1 MCAKLLQSCPTLCD
15 PVDYGSPGS
24 SVRGIFQARIQEWF
38 AMPSF
43 RGSSWPRDRTH
54 IFYVSCTGRQVFFFF
69 LPLVPPGKSERWK
82 ALSCVQVFATSWTI
96 QSTEFSRPFWS
107 GVGRLSLLRGS
118 SQPRDQTQVFH
129 IAGGF
134 FTSWTTREAPKY
146 WSGKPIPSPVDFP
159 DLELNQGLLHCRWIL
174 YQLSCRGSQL
184 GSPF

>member
-1 MCAKLLQSCPTLCD
+1 MAHQVPLSVGFSKQEYRSGLPCPPSEDLPGPGIEPTSFT
-15 PVDYGSPGS
+15 SP
-24 SVRGIFQARIQEWF
+24 AL
-38 AMPSF
+38 A
-43 RGSSWPRDRTH
+43 
-54 IFYVSCTGRQVFFFF
+54 GRFFFF

-118 SQPRDQTQVFH
+118 SQPRNQTQVFH